1 MRVMGVDPGTHRTG
15 FGVLESSGR
24 DYKLVICGTIRAS
37 SKDPIAKRLLHIF
50 ESLQKNIQSYQPDVM
65 ALETLFFAKDIQSV
79 ERIGEARAC
88 AMLAASK
95 QGIEVIEYAPTEVKK
110 SVTGNGRAS
119 KEQVQFMVKRL
130 LNLKEAPAIDAS
142 DALAIAMCHIHSAKR
157 KSLCTT
163 T

>member
-15 FGVLESSGR
+15 FGILESSGR
-24 DYKLVICGTIRAS
+24 DYKLVICGTIRAAA
-37 SKDPIAKRLLHIF
+37 KDPIARRLLHIF
-50 ESLQKNIQSYQPDVM
+50 ESLQKNIQSYKPDVA
-65 ALETLFFAKDIQSV
+65 ALETLFFAKDIQAV

-95 QGIEVIEYAPTEVKK
+95 AGIEVIEYAPTAVKR

-130 LNLKEAPAIDAS
+130 LNLREVPAPDAA
-142 DALAIAMCHIHSAKR
+142 DALAIAMCHLHVCKR
-157 KSLCTT
+157 KI
-163 T
+163 

>member
-65 ALETLFFAKDIQSV
+65 ALETLFFAKDIQAV

>member
-15 FGVLESSGR
+15 FGVLETSGR

-65 ALETLFFAKDIQSV
+65 ALETLFFAKDIQAV